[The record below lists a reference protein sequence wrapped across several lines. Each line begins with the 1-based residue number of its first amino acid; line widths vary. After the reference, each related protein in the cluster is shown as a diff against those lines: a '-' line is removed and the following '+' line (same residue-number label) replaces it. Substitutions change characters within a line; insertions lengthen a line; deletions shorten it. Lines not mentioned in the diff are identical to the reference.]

1 MSVENENKNKNKPV
15 LETAVP
21 NSHSLVMRAA
31 GLVSAAV
38 LLSRIVGLVRDIV
51 IKANL
56 AVTTLPAEAY
66 EIAVRFPETIF
77 LIIAGGAIGSAFIPT
92 FAAYFEQDDS
102 EGGWRLFSNVINLV
116 TVVVTAVSLLSIFF
130 APELVHW
137 LADEKVAN
145 NPDLLPLTVRLMRI
159 MLLSPIIFG
168 ASGVIM
174 GALNARQHFLLPAL
188 APTVYNIGIIA
199 GGLLWPGRE
208 PEEVAIGF
216 AVGTVVGALGHFAVQ
231 LPGLWQK
238 KAKYTAVFSLRD
250 PGVKQVLK
258 LMSPRVLGLSFS
270 EVNKFLVILLTDPMV
285 TGSLP
290 ALNAAFRL
298 IIMPQGFI
306 GQALGIAAFP
316 TLSTL
321 AARGAY
327 EEMRQILA
335 DSLRIVLFLGLP
347 FSAVF
352 AILNQP
358 VVSLL
363 FEWGI
368 MGDEDVAL
376 ISWALLFY
384 ALGLLPL
391 LTLEVVART
400 FYALSDTLTPVLAGG
415 VQILIMWVLSLWFS
429 QTIFPQQ
436 GWLPLGGLA
445 LGFSISNVAEVLL
458 LLWLLRRKLGGIQGK
473 SLLKGLWRMSIATLL
488 MAGGMWLTQTN
499 LQPAA
504 GLWQLLMQFIMVGGL
519 GSVIYLL
526 ACAGLRL
533 EELNR
538 LWLYG
543 RRRLS
548 R

>member
-1 MSVENENKNKNKPV
+1 MSTKKENESM

-21 NSHSLVMRAA
+21 SSHSLVMRAA
-31 GLVSAAV
+31 GLVGVAV
-38 LLSRIVGLVRDIV
+38 LLSRIVGLIREIV
-51 IKANL
+51 IRANL
-56 AVTTLPAEAY
+56 GITTLPAEAY
-66 EIAVRFPETIF
+66 EIAARFPETIF

-116 TVVVTAVSLLSIFF
+116 TVAVTAVSLLSIFF
-130 APELVHW
+130 APDLVRW
-137 LADEKVAN
+137 LAGEKVTS
-145 NPDLLPLTVRLMRI
+145 NPELLPLTVRLMRI
-159 MLLSPIIFG
+159 MLLSPVIFG

-188 APTVYNIGIIA
+188 APTIYNVGIIA
-199 GGLLWPGRE
+199 GGLLWPATG
-208 PEEVAIGF
+208 PEDVALGF
-216 AVGTVVGALGHFAVQ
+216 AVGTVAGAAGHFLVQ
-231 LPGLWQK
+231 LPGLRQK

-270 EVNKFLVILLTDPMV
+270 EVNKFLIILLTDPMV

-290 ALNAAFRL
+290 ALNTAFRL
-298 IIMPQGFI
+298 IILPQGII

-321 AARGAY
+321 AARG
-327 EEMRQILA
+327 ERTEMRQIFA
-335 DSLRIVLFLGLP
+335 DSLRILLFLGLP
-347 FSAVF
+347 FSVIFAV
-352 AILNQP
+352 LGQP
-358 VVSLL
+358 IVSFL
-363 FEWGI
+363 FERGI
-368 MGDEDVAL
+368 LGDEGTLFV
-376 ISWALLFY
+376 SWALLFY
-384 ALGLLPL
+384 ALGLVPL
-391 LTLEVVART
+391 LALEVVART

-415 VQILIMWVLSLWFS
+415 VQILLMWLLSLWFS
-429 QTIFPQQ
+429 QTVFPQQ

-445 LGFSISNVAEVLL
+445 LGFSISNVIEVLL
-458 LLWLLRRKLGGIQGK
+458 LLWLLRRKMGGIQGF
-473 SLLKGLWRMSIATLL
+473 SLLNGLWRMAVATLL
-488 MAGGMWLTQTN
+488 MAAGMWLVQSWLVETAAL
-499 LQPAA
+499 LQII
-504 GLWQLLMQFIMVGGL
+504 GV
-519 GSVIYLL
+519 GSVGSIVYLL

-538 LWLYG
+538 LWVYL